1 MKNRKII
8 SKVLIATLLTTL
20 ITPIFAGSWNWTRPY
35 KMPEKN
41 IENLIIIGNYRQPR
55 LVADLIQN
63 ETKQPILVIPTSGEG
78 DIFFMPA
85 DRNDKTLTIKV
96 EDINNFVKFLQ
107 PNKILVL
114 GNKKYVPE
122 HYLEHID
129 SSQTVITVT
138 NKNWA
143 SIAKAASRI
152 LDLKY
157 LIRDFDAQQK
167 CLNSGK
173 LYRPNSTITTP
184 KTSPILNDDAVIIKD
199 NENIIIEDAKTSTT
213 DDAVI
218 LEDNIKNTTIPS
230 ENILEEP
237 KLIDETMVVPK

>member
-8 SKVLIATLLTTL
+8 SKVLFATLFTTL
-20 ITPIFAGSWNWTRPY
+20 ITPIFAGSWNWTKPY

-96 EDINNFVKFLQ
+96 EDINDFVKFLQ
-107 PNKILVL
+107 PEKILVL

-129 SSQTVITVT
+129 SSQTIITVT

-167 CLNSGK
+167 RLNSGK

-184 KTSPILNDDAVIIKD
+184 KTLPVFNNDAVIIED
-199 NENIIIEDAKTSTT
+199 DANIIIEDAKTNNAN
-213 DDAVI
+213 DAI
-218 LEDNIKNTTIPS
+218 IIEDNMDNTIPS
-230 ENILEEP
+230 KNILEEP